1 MFFLVY
7 ISSAIKQFSPCELVE
22 LLATGD
28 ENDTALGVTGMLLY
42 RMATSCRCWRGRTV
56 VRALYSRNG
65 RDPRRGLLTLARG
78 RSAERRFQDWSMGFR
93 NLQAADAQATPG
105 YSEFLDTPLTPQEFH
120 PIRHAVD
127 GRQPQST
134 PDVAHCRSDRLA
146 ETEPMRRWIPCRSAR
161 AIDQKSAAQQRHQQD
176 VVFDAVEDACPPLA
190 ALDRKA
196 FLLIRL
202 NRRAGRGEDPFVIFG
217 VTGDLAHRLVIPAL
231 YNLAANDLLPENFC
245 IVGIAR
251 KGMSS
256 EGLTESLTKG
266 LYQFATRKVDDALA
280 KRLLACVTCIEA
292 DPKDPASFDRLRDQL
307 DKIEA
312 ARKTGGNR
320 LFYLATPPTG
330 FLPISKEL
338 GRTGMLTENG
348 AWRRLV
354 VEKPFGTDLAS
365 AKALNGELL
374 KLMDEHQIYRIDH
387 YLGKETVQNILV
399 LRFANGMFEPIW
411 NRNHID
417 HIQITVDEKLGVG
430 HRGNFYDQ
438 TGALRD
444 MVPNHLFQ
452 LLSLVAMEP
461 PAKFDAHS
469 VRTEKAEVLA
479 AIQTQSEEEALRN
492 SVRGQY
498 RAGKIGDT
506 EIDDYR
512 KTTDV
517 KPGSNTETYAA
528 LKLTIDNWRWAG
540 VPFYLRTGKAL
551 GVKRT
556 EIAIKFKQAPF
567 AMFRET
573 PVDRLSQNFLII
585 STEPTEGIALQ
596 FNTKV
601 PGPAISIDGVEMK
614 FRYKDYFQAEPSTGY
629 ETLIYDCM
637 IGDNILFQR
646 ADSVEAGWQAVQPFL
661 DAWKKAGGKGLKI
674 YEPGSE
680 GPEEAND
687 LLERDGK
694 NWRKLT

>member
-1 MFFLVY
+1 MAVGKL
-7 ISSAIKQFSPCELVE
+7 AQKKPDPC
-22 LLATGD
+22 
-28 ENDTALGVTGMLLY
+28 
-42 RMATSCRCWRGRTV
+42 S
-56 VRALYSRNG
+56 
-65 RDPRRGLLTLARG
+65 
-78 RSAERRFQDWSMGFR
+78 
-93 NLQAADAQATPG
+93 
-105 YSEFLDTPLTPQEFH
+105 
-120 PIRHAVD
+120 
-127 GRQPQST
+127 
-134 PDVAHCRSDRLA
+134 
-146 ETEPMRRWIPCRSAR
+146 
-161 AIDQKSAAQQRHQQD
+161 
-176 VVFDAVEDACPPLA
+176 
-190 ALDRKA
+190 
-196 FLLIRL
+196 
-202 NRRAGRGEDPFVIFG
+202 FVIFG

-231 YNLAANDLLPENFC
+231 YNLAAADLLPEKFC
-245 IVGIAR
+245 VVGVAR
-251 KGMSS
+251 QGMTSS
-256 EGLTESLTKG
+256 ELRDSLIKG
-266 LYQFATRKVDDALA
+266 LHQYATRAVDDAIA
-280 KRLLACVTCIEA
+280 MRLLDCVTSIEA
-292 DPKDPASFDRLRDQL
+292 DPKDPASFDAMSEQL
-307 DKIEA
+307 DKLEA

-320 LFYLATPPTG
+320 LFYLATPPSA
-330 FLPISKEL
+330 FLPISREL
-338 GRTGMLTENG
+338 GRTGMLAENG

-365 AKALNGELL
+365 AMELNGELL
-374 KLMDEHQIYRIDH
+374 KLVKEQQIYRIDH

-417 HIQITVDEKLGVG
+417 HIQVTVDEKLGVG
-430 HRGNFYDQ
+430 HRGSFYDV

-469 VRTEKAEVLA
+469 VRSEKAEVLA
-479 AIQTQSEEEALRN
+479 AIQTQSEQEALHN

-498 RAGKIGDT
+498 RAGVVGDN
-506 EIDDYR
+506 EIEDYR
-512 KTTDV
+512 RTKDV
-517 KPGSNTETYAA
+517 KPASTTETYAA

-567 AMFRET
+567 AMFRDT
-573 PVDRLSQNFLII
+573 PVDRLSQNYLII

-601 PGPAISIDGVEMK
+601 PGPTINIDGVEMK
-614 FRYKDYFQAEPSTGY
+614 FRYKDYFKAEPSTGY

-646 ADSVEAGWQAVQPFL
+646 ADSVEAGWRAVQPFL
-661 DAWKKAGGKGLKI
+661 DAWKNSGGKGLKI

-687 LLERDGK
+687 LLERDGRG
-694 NWRKLT
+694 WRKLGEG